1 MKAHETSVSREWEW
15 LANFYTHTKTFYAY
29 ICMYV
34 CMHLYVCMYVTW
46 LAQAAGACRRTIAE
60 CHANRWG
67 SIHAGQMLNGLC
79 VCLCVYDQ
87 YMYICTYIHCNRVC
101 LCVCVYLFTSN
112 YVQYILKPALSVH
125 VYACVFVC
133 MHTYIHM
140 SLNTQGISCAC
151 VFVHLWLLIGFVVQ
165 NVDLSIEFNCV

>member
-1 MKAHETSVSREWEW
+1 MRMAGEF
-15 LANFYTHTKTFYAY
+15 LYTHKN
-29 ICMYV
+29 ILCIYV
-34 CMHLYVCMYVTW
+34 CIYVCTCTYVRYLTCTGCGGLQTDNSW
-46 LAQAAGACRRTIAE
+46 MPCKSMGFNSCRANAE
-60 CHANRWG
+60 WIVG
-67 SIHAGQMLNGLC
+67 GQRVVSVC
-79 VCLCVYDQ
+79 VCVYDQ
-87 YMYICTYIHCNRVC
+87 YMYICMYIYCNRVC

-151 VFVHLWLLIGFVVQ
+151 VPVCIYG
-165 NVDLSIEFNCV
+165 C